1 MKKLHNRLENL
12 FADLNDEI
20 ATVDFVD
27 EATIQGW
34 TWECDQHGHFTACS
48 PEVEN
53 VLGIKSAE
61 FLGNPF
67 SRFQLTD
74 DSSSKIEAMLDRA
87 SPPIAVEVDY
97 KSSRGTTVPV
107 TLHILNSPRGN
118 GSKDGTWR
126 GFTQLISAS
135 DQIISSDPVV
145 FGHPLT
151 ESDPF
156 VEGSPIDETPITG
169 TNGSEPLVVPVKLK
183 DAIFG
188 DIEVSH
194 DVAGSSWSAGE
205 VRLVEQV
212 ADQLSLALENAR
224 LFKQTQEALAD
235 SESRAQELVLLNEM
249 SRTLSS
255 NLDVGAVVEKIYTY
269 TSRLMDTYNF
279 YVALYQQPTEQIS
292 FPLVIADGERVTREH
307 PEWDAWQADQ
317 PVSGLTG
324 YVINSRQP
332 LLIKEQVVEQLKEQ
346 GIDYVEVG
354 SGGVS
359 SWLGVPMSIGDRVIG
374 VITVQSEN
382 IPNLYDQHHRDLLSS
397 IGNQAAIAI
406 ENARLLEESNRRN
419 EELTALNSITSAAS
433 HSLNLEE
440 ILQEALIQVLKST
453 PFEAGLISIAD
464 EGDAEL
470 KLRAQYGLPNAI
482 VNQLETSGLRGTLC
496 DETYRRGTVVNLN
509 DISKVD
515 FRGTGN
521 LLGLGFRSYLGIP
534 LESKGKILG
543 TLCAFGL
550 SASRHPNV
558 EINLAM
564 MRSVGQQVG
573 VAIVNAQL
581 FEEQRRTA
589 HRLREVDK
597 LKSQFLANMSHELR
611 TPLNSIIG
619 FSRVI
624 LKGIDGP
631 TTDLQ
636 EQDLTA
642 IYNSGQHLL
651 SMINDILD
659 LSKIEAG
666 KMEISFED
674 VDLQNL
680 IKSVMSTAV
689 GLVKDKPIELF
700 QVIPTDL
707 PLVRADPLRIRQVI
721 LNLLSNA
728 AKFTEE
734 GAITVK
740 AQVEATPA
748 GKSEVVISVTDTGP
762 GIAGEDHDKLFQPFS
777 QVDASPTRKSGG
789 SGLGLSICRALV
801 EMHGGRIDVE
811 SKLDEG
817 STFYF
822 TLPLNEAKSAIIL
835 DRPSLG
841 DHKVILAIES
851 NPKVVDY
858 YQLQLIDHG
867 YQVIALTEPDRAV
880 KKARQERPC
889 AITLDVLW
897 PDEQGWQILSELKQ
911 DPTTRDIPVIICSM
925 VEDKER
931 ALDLGADAYL
941 TKPILGEDLIKVLQS
956 LNVNN

>member
-1 MKKLHNRLENL
+1 MSMKKLHSRLENL
-12 FADLNDEI
+12 FADLNDEVWTTDYAEESMI
-20 ATVDFVD
+20 G
-27 EATIQGW
+27 GW

-48 PEVEN
+48 PEVEEI
-53 VLGIKSAE
+53 LGIKPVE
-61 FLGNPF
+61 FIGNNF
-67 SRFQLTD
+67 SKFQLTN
-74 DSSSKIEAMLDRA
+74 DSTSRIEKLLEHA
-87 SPPIAVEVDY
+87 SPPMAIEVDY
-97 KSSRGTTVPV
+97 ISSRGQPTAV
-107 TLHILNSPRGN
+107 TLHILNLPKGN
-118 GSKDGTWR
+118 ASREEKWR
-126 GFTQLISAS
+126 GFTQMIAQQ
-135 DQIISSDPVV
+135 DQISSGPSNVFSDPIV
-145 FGHPLT
+145 
-151 ESDPF
+151 ES
-156 VEGSPIDETPITG
+156 SPISETAFTRS
-169 TNGSEPLVVPVKLK
+169 NGNESIIVPVKIK
-183 DAIFG
+183 DESFG
-188 DIEVSH
+188 EIKVLDE
-194 DVAGSSWSAGE
+194 GPQMSWSSGE

-224 LFKQTQEALAD
+224 LFEQTQKALAD
-235 SESRAQELVLLNEM
+235 SESRATELAMLNEM
-249 SRTLSS
+249 SRALSS
-255 NLDVGAVVEKIYTY
+255 HLDISAIIENIYTY

-279 YVALYQQPTEQIS
+279 YVALYHEQKGQIS
-292 FPLVIADGERVTREH
+292 FPLVIADGQRVNHEH
-307 PEWDAWQADQ
+307 PEWEAWRSDQ

-324 YVINSRQP
+324 HVIHSKRP

-346 GIDYVEVG
+346 AINYVEVG

-359 SWLGVPMSIGDRVIG
+359 SWLGVPMMLADRVLG
-374 VITVQSEN
+374 VITVQSED
-382 IPNLYDQHHRDLLSS
+382 IPNLYDQHHQDVLSS

-406 ENARLLEESNRRN
+406 ENARLFEESRRRN

-433 HSLNLEE
+433 QSLNLEE
-440 ILQEALIQVLKST
+440 ILQEALIQVLTST
-453 PFEAGLISIAD
+453 SFEAGLISIAD
-464 EGDAEL
+464 EKDAEL
-470 KLRAQYGLPNAI
+470 KLRAQHGLPETL
-482 VNQLETSGLRGTLC
+482 VDQLESSGLKATLC
-496 DETYRRGTVVNLN
+496 EETYRRGTVVNL
-509 DISKVD
+509 DDLSKVD

-521 LLGLGFRSYLGIP
+521 LLGLGYKSYLGIP
-534 LESKGKILG
+534 LESKGKVLG

-550 SASRHPNV
+550 SASQDPNV

-564 MRSVGQQVG
+564 MRSIGQQVG

-589 HRLREVDK
+589 HRLREVDR

-631 TTDLQ
+631 TTELQ
-636 EQDLTA
+636 QQDLTA

-674 VDLQNL
+674 VNLPNL
-680 IKSVMSTAV
+680 INSVMSTAV

-700 QVIPTDL
+700 TVISNDL
-707 PLVRADPLRIRQVI
+707 PIVRADPLRIRQVI

-728 AKFTEE
+728 AKFAEE
-734 GAITVK
+734 GSITVK
-740 AQVEATPA
+740 AQVETTPA

-762 GIAGEDHDKLFQPFS
+762 GIAGEDHAKLFQPFS

-801 EMHGGRIDVE
+801 EMHGGSIDVE
-811 SKLDEG
+811 SKVDEG

-822 TLPLNEAKSAIIL
+822 TLPCNEAESARNPDRSSEGSNKVIL
-835 DRPSLG
+835 SIDSN
-841 DHKVILAIES
+841 HKVIE
-851 NPKVVDY
+851 Y
-858 YQLQLIDHG
+858 YQHQLMDHG
-867 YQVIALTEPDRAV
+867 YEVVPLTEPTQSVD
-880 KKARQERPC
+880 KARRERPF

-897 PDEQGWQILSELKQ
+897 PDEQGWQILTDLKN
-911 DPTTRDIPVIICSM
+911 DPGTSDIPVIICSM
-925 VEDKER
+925 VEDKEK

-956 LNVNN
+956 LNGKN